1 MNSRCRGCAVWGPY
15 KGTRTWCFK
24 YGGEVVKD
32 PHPKCKKAVTI
43 RLTNRAGKGV
53 HVPVKETLK

>member
-1 MNSRCRGCAVWGPY
+1 MCGPY

-24 YGGEVVKD
+24 YGGEVIKD

-53 HVPVKETLK
+53 HVPVRETLK